1 MLSSC
6 MKHKVKQEVGDQ
18 DGEDYEGSY
27 SCMFCFRSVR
37 GEPALRC
44 SQCTCNPFH
53 QACVANTKFQRKCPQ
68 CQRED
73 SVVAFEGKFTTRHT
87 GHVEAV
93 DLMAAGDEANEARL
107 KAYSS
112 DKVALESSCA
122 TGRDAADN
130 GEVENRSL
138 QPRCIAEA
146 SGRSLRRG
154 FQRLCDA
161 GGSVDPGSLMSASV
175 FCRPSA
181 DKKKARSTSDTIS
194 PSMEKPK
201 IGKAA
206 RVEENAGSK
215 KRKRAAA
222 EESGRTNKAHKNK
235 RLTQDDSSKPVKRRL
250 CEHQRRRSTCKEC
263 GGASICEHQR
273 QRNKCKEC
281 GGAGICEH
289 QRERSR
295 CKECGGASLC
305 QHQRRRSRCT
315 DCRGAAQV

>member
-6 MKHKVKQEVGDQ
+6 LKHKVKQEVGHQ
-18 DGEDYEGSY
+18 DAEDYEGSY

-73 SVVAFEGKFTTRHT
+73 SLVAFEGKFTTLHT
-87 GHVEAV
+87 GHVAVV
-93 DLMAAGDEANEARL
+93 DLMAAAEDEANEARL

-130 GEVENRSL
+130 GEVGNRSL

-154 FQRLCDA
+154 CQRLCDA
-161 GGSVDPGSLMSASV
+161 GGFVDPGSLMSASV

-235 RLTQDDSSKPVKRRL
+235 RLTQDDASKPVKRGRG
-250 CEHQRRRSTCKEC
+250 EHQRRRGK
-263 GGASICEHQR
+263 
-273 QRNKCKEC
+273 
-281 GGAGICEH
+281 
-289 QRERSR
+289 
-295 CKECGGASLC
+295 
-305 QHQRRRSRCT
+305 
-315 DCRGAAQV
+315 